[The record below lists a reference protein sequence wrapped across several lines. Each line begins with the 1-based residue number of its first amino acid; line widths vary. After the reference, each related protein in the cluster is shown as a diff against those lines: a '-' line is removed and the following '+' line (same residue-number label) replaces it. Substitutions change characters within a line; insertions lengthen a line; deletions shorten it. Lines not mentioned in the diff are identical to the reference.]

1 MNRNTPIAVTGI
13 GCLCAAGE
21 NHKQCMDSLFA
32 GRQHCAPPTRFSS
45 SHPVT
50 YPVFEIPDDFTLT
63 GSGQKSEISRTARLA
78 LSAAGEA
85 FRNAGWSPAMMQ
97 EKRVGVCIGTTVG
110 STMNNEAFYREF
122 CHGHHPAMNAIAR
135 FLNSNPAQVIAA
147 EFGLKGPCQTV
158 VNACSSGTDA
168 IGLGAFWIRSGICD
182 AVVAGGADELCRVT
196 YNGFISL
203 MITDESICRPF
214 DAHRKGLNL
223 GEGAAVL
230 VLESEDL
237 CRARKQRARALS
249 LSYGSACDAYHLT
262 TPAPDG
268 SGLKQALATA
278 LTACNKTAADVG
290 FINAHGT
297 GTPVNDRVESKVLY
311 EMLPG
316 VPFLST
322 KGYTGHTLGAAGAI
336 EAAFAVA
343 CLETQKI
350 PASAGFTTPDP
361 ESPWSPVQNETH
373 VNGSIAISQ
382 SLAFGGNNA
391 VLVFEK
397 GDT

>member
-1 MNRNTPIAVTGI
+1 MNTNSPIAVSGI

-21 NHKQCMDSLFA
+21 NLEQCMESLFA
-32 GRQHCAPPTRFSS
+32 GRQQSAPPVRFSS

-50 YPVFEIPDDFTLT
+50 YPVFEIPDHFTVA
-63 GSGQKSEISRTARLA
+63 GCDHKSEILRTAQLA
-78 LSAAGEA
+78 VTAAGEA
-85 FRNAGWSPAMMQ
+85 LCNAGWSQAMMR

-110 STMNNEAFYREF
+110 SAMNNEGFYREF
-122 CHGHHPAMNAIAR
+122 LRGHHPDMNAIKR
-135 FLNSNPAQVIAA
+135 FLNSNPAQVIARQ
-147 EFGLKGPCQTV
+147 FGLTGPCQTV

-182 AVVAGGADELCRVT
+182 AVVAGGADALCRVT

-214 DAHRKGLNL
+214 DAYRKGLNL

-230 VLESEDL
+230 VLESEAL
-237 CRARKQRARALS
+237 CRARKQPARAMA

-262 TPAPDG
+262 APAPDG
-268 SGLKQALATA
+268 SGLKQALSSA
-278 LTACNKTAADVG
+278 LTACNKTAADIG

-297 GTPVNDRVESKVLY
+297 GTPDNDRVESEVLY

-322 KGYTGHTLGAAGAI
+322 KGCTGHTLGAAGAI
-336 EAAFAVA
+336 EAAFTVA
-343 CLETQKI
+343 CLEAQKI
-350 PASAGFTTPDP
+350 PPSAGFTTPDP
-361 ESPWSPVQNETH
+361 ALPWSPVQYETV

>member
-1 MNRNTPIAVTGI
+1 MNPNTPIAVTGI

-21 NHKQCMDSLFA
+21 NLKQCMDSLFA
-32 GRQHCAPPTRFSS
+32 GRQQAAAPARFSS
-45 SHPVT
+45 SHPVR
-50 YPVFEIPDDFTLT
+50 YPVFEIPDEFTLIGT
-63 GSGQKSEISRTARLA
+63 DQKSEILRTARLA
-78 LSAAGEA
+78 MTAAGEA
-85 FRNAGWSPAMMQ
+85 LRNAGWSRAAMQ
-97 EKRVGVCIGTTVG
+97 KKRVGVCIGTTVG
-110 STMNNEAFYREF
+110 SAMNNEGFYREF
-122 CHGHHPAMNAIAR
+122 RRGHHPGMIAITR
-135 FLNSNPAQVIAA
+135 FLNSNPAQVIAR
-147 EFGLKGPCQTV
+147 EFGLTGPCQTV

-168 IGLGAFWIRSGICD
+168 IGLGASWIRSGICD

-203 MITDESICRPF
+203 MIADDSICRPF

-237 CRARKQRARALS
+237 CRARKQPARARS

-262 TPAPDG
+262 APAPDG
-268 SGLKQALATA
+268 SGLKKALTVA
-278 LTACNKTAADVG
+278 LTASNKTAADIG

-297 GTPVNDRVESKVLY
+297 GTPDNDRVESKVLY

-316 VPFLST
+316 VSFLST
-322 KGYTGHTLGAAGAI
+322 KGYTGHTLGAAGAL
-336 EAAFAVA
+336 EAAFTVA
-343 CLETQKI
+343 CLEAQKI
-350 PASAGFTTPDP
+350 PPSAGFTTPDP
-361 ESPWSPVQNETH
+361 ELLRSPVRHETD
-373 VNGSIAISQ
+373 VNGSMAISQ

-391 VLVFEK
+391 VLVFGK

>member
-1 MNRNTPIAVTGI
+1 MNHNSPIAVSGI

-21 NHKQCMDSLFA
+21 NLKQCMDSLFA
-32 GRQHCAPPTRFSS
+32 GKQHSAPPTRFSS
-45 SHPVT
+45 SHPVG
-50 YPVFEIPDDFTLT
+50 YPVFEIPDHFTVA
-63 GSGQKSEISRTARLA
+63 GCDNKSEILRTARLA
-78 LSAAGEA
+78 VTAAGEA
-85 FRNAGWSPAMMQ
+85 LRDAGWSQAMMQ

-110 STMNNEAFYREF
+110 SAMNNEGFYREF
-122 CHGHHPAMNAIAR
+122 VRGHHPDMNAITR
-135 FLNSNPAQVIAA
+135 FLNSNPAQVIAKQ
-147 EFGLKGPCQTV
+147 FGLTGPCQTV

-168 IGLGAFWIRSGICD
+168 IGLGASWIRSGICD
-182 AVVAGGADELCRVT
+182 AVVAGGADALCRVT

-230 VLESEDL
+230 VLESTDS
-237 CRARKQRARALS
+237 CRARKQPARALA
-249 LSYGSACDAYHLT
+249 LGYGTACDAYHLT
-262 TPAPDG
+262 APAPDG
-268 SGLKQALATA
+268 SGLKQALTAA
-278 LTACNKTAADVG
+278 LTACNKTAADIS

-297 GTPVNDRVESKVLY
+297 GTPDNDRVESEVLY
-311 EMLPG
+311 EMLPE

-336 EAAFAVA
+336 EAAFTVA
-343 CLETQKI
+343 CLEAQKI
-350 PASAGFTTPDP
+350 PPSAGFTTPDP
-361 ESPWSPVQNETH
+361 ALPWSPVQYETF